1 MYTPEKLYKKKA
13 TVSEPTMS
21 TSEIFESLLDS
32 IKSSSLNF
40 HIQQTPFAALISIK
54 KSIIKDKFG
63 NQLKPSNSVRSKSDS
78 CLETENHSLCGKIF
92 QLETLVNSIQS
103 ELEEAVSD
111 NETAHK
117 TIKHLE
123 TELNDISERVGK
135 VYEHKMADKVKEVF
149 TLKSLNDQLNGEIS
163 DIKNCLEK
171 SNDDLVDASKQATHF
186 RNKLKEKEKSLN
198 SIRARK
204 DNLEISVE
212 NLESLSEGLSQKVKD
227 SESKL
232 KELEAMTAADEN
244 LGNSNLAIKE
254 NLVRDSIEEKEVDES
269 IKDVIHYNIET
280 SNNFKVLDKKI
291 LNSASKDDEN
301 IVIKIDQ
308 SNYEVALKDF
318 LDNFADKESKQPKYP
333 REIKEIMRN
342 GYNVVHLSLLD
353 IGKFNP
359 NLKGFLANHHKN
371 FTEEIKG
378 LVTRF
383 GESLDMGS
391 FARGL
396 SVFINKK
403 NYGQ

>member
-1 MYTPEKLYKKKA
+1 MYTPEKLYKKKV

-171 SNDDLVDASKQATHF
+171 SNDDIEDASKQTAHF
-186 RNKLKEKEKSLN
+186 RNNKRRKKSL
-198 SIRARK
+198 
-204 DNLEISVE
+204 
-212 NLESLSEGLSQKVKD
+212 
-227 SESKL
+227 
-232 KELEAMTAADEN
+232 
-244 LGNSNLAIKE
+244 
-254 NLVRDSIEEKEVDES
+254 
-269 IKDVIHYNIET
+269 
-280 SNNFKVLDKKI
+280 
-291 LNSASKDDEN
+291 
-301 IVIKIDQ
+301 
-308 SNYEVALKDF
+308 
-318 LDNFADKESKQPKYP
+318 
-333 REIKEIMRN
+333 
-342 GYNVVHLSLLD
+342 
-353 IGKFNP
+353 
-359 NLKGFLANHHKN
+359 
-371 FTEEIKG
+371 
-378 LVTRF
+378 
-383 GESLDMGS
+383 
-391 FARGL
+391 
-396 SVFINKK
+396 
-403 NYGQ
+403 